1 MKTIFCK
8 SALRVAM
15 LAVCTMAVS
24 AMPALA
30 QDSPAPQQDQATP
43 PNGRG
48 GHGHGQER
56 QLQMLTEK
64 LSLTPDQV
72 TQVKAIQDDSRTQMM
87 ALRNDSSIAGPDK
100 RAKMMDI
107 RKASQDKVRGVLTD
121 DQKPKYDAML
131 AQRQERRQGRQGEE
145 GAPPPPPAPQQ

>member
-15 LAVCTMAVS
+15 LAFCTMTVA
-24 AMPALA
+24 AMPAFA
-30 QDSPAPQQDQATP
+30 QDSPAPQQDQAGP
-43 PNGRG
+43 QNGRG
-48 GHGHGQER
+48 GHGQER

-87 ALRNDSSIAGPDK
+87 AVRNDSSIARPDK

-107 RKASQDKVRGVLTD
+107 RKASQDKIRGVLTD

-131 AQRQERRQGRQGEE
+131 AQMQERRQGRQGGE
-145 GAPPPPPAPQQ
+145 GAPPPAAPQQ